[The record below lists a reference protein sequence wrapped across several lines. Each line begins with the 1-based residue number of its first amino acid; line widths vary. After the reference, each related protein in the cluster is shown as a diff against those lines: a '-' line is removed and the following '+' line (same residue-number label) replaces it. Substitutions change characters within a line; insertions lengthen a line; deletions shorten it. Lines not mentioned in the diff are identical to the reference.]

1 MRQEFHI
8 LSGYPASTETI
19 REKNGK
25 MDSFEYACCRVKE
38 LEKAR
43 FRKRMRPTLYRNRSP
58 LMRREGAAVRLVSCW
73 RIPWTAEPG
82 RLPSMGSHR
91 VRCD

>member
-58 LMRREGAAVRLVSCW
+58 LMRREGAAVRLVSCYTNT
-73 RIPWTAEPG
+73 RTE
-82 RLPSMGSHR
+82 
-91 VRCD
+91 